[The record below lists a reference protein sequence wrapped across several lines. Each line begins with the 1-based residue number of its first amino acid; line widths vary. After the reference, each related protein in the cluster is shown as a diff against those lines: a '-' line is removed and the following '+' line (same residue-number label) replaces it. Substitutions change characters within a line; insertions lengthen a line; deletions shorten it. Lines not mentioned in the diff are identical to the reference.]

1 MLNTEFEIQTF
12 RRLLDVNWE
21 ISEMEEKV
29 ANLKKELAQLESDL
43 QNSMGKEN
51 WLDFLRMGKEM
62 MSEKKE
68 MGGKVEF
75 RENLKV

>member
-29 ANLKKELAQLESDL
+29 TNLKTELAKLESDL

-51 WLDFLRMGKEM
+51 WSDFLRMGKEM

-68 MGGKVEF
+68 MGV
-75 RENLKV
+75 R

>member
-29 ANLKKELAQLESDL
+29 ANLKTELAQLESDL
-43 QNSMGKEN
+43 QDSMGKEN
-51 WLDFLRMGKEM
+51 WSDFIRMGKEM

-68 MGGKVEF
+68 MGV
-75 RENLKV
+75 R

>member
-29 ANLKKELAQLESDL
+29 TNLKTELAQLESDL

-51 WLDFLRMGKEM
+51 WSDFLRMGKEM

-68 MGGKVEF
+68 MGV
-75 RENLKV
+75 R

>member
-12 RRLLDVNWE
+12 RRLLDINWE

-29 ANLKKELAQLESDL
+29 ANLKTELAQLESDL
-43 QNSMGKEN
+43 QDSMGKEN
-51 WLDFLRMGKEM
+51 WSDFLRMGKEM

-68 MGGKVEF
+68 TGV
-75 RENLKV
+75 R

>member
-29 ANLKKELAQLESDL
+29 ANLKTELAQLESDL
-43 QNSMGKEN
+43 QDSMGKEN
-51 WLDFLRMGKEM
+51 WSDFLRMGKEM

-68 MGGKVEF
+68 TVV
-75 RENLKV
+75 R

>member
-12 RRLLDVNWE
+12 RRLLDINWE

-29 ANLKKELAQLESDL
+29 ANLKTELAQLESDL
-43 QNSMGKEN
+43 QDSMGKEN
-51 WLDFLRMGKEM
+51 WSDFLRMGKEM

-68 MGGKVEF
+68 RG
-75 RENLKV
+75 

>member
-29 ANLKKELAQLESDL
+29 ENLKTELAQLESDL
-43 QNSMGKEN
+43 KESMGEDN
-51 WLDFLRMGKEM
+51 WSDFIRMGKEM

-68 MGGKVEF
+68 TGV
-75 RENLKV
+75 R

>member
-29 ANLKKELAQLESDL
+29 ANLKTELAKLESDL

-51 WLDFLRMGKEM
+51 WSDFLRMGKEM
-62 MSEKKE
+62 MSGKKE
-68 MGGKVEF
+68 KGV
-75 RENLKV
+75 R

>member
-21 ISEMEEKV
+21 ISEMEEKI
-29 ANLKKELAQLESDL
+29 ANLKTELAQLESDL
-43 QNSMGKEN
+43 QDSMGKEN

-68 MGGKVEF
+68 MGV
-75 RENLKV
+75 R

>member
-43 QNSMGKEN
+43 QDSMGKEN
-51 WLDFLRMGKEM
+51 WLNFIRMGKEM

>member
-29 ANLKKELAQLESDL
+29 ANLKTELAKLESDL

-51 WLDFLRMGKEM
+51 WSDFLRMGKEM

-68 MGGKVEF
+68 MGV
-75 RENLKV
+75 R

>member
-29 ANLKKELAQLESDL
+29 ANLKTELAQLESDL
-43 QNSMGKEN
+43 QDSMGKEN
-51 WLDFLRMGKEM
+51 WSDFLRMGKEM

-68 MGGKVEF
+68 MGV
-75 RENLKV
+75 R

>member
-29 ANLKKELAQLESDL
+29 ANLKTELAQLESDL

-51 WLDFLRMGKEM
+51 WSDFLRMGKEM

-68 MGGKVEF
+68 TGV
-75 RENLKV
+75 R

>member
-29 ANLKKELAQLESDL
+29 TNLKKELAQLESDL

-51 WLDFLRMGKEM
+51 WSDFLRMGKEM

-68 MGGKVEF
+68 MGV
-75 RENLKV
+75 R

>member
-12 RRLLDVNWE
+12 RRLLDINWE

-29 ANLKKELAQLESDL
+29 ANLKTELAQLESDL
-43 QNSMGKEN
+43 QDSMGKEN
-51 WLDFLRMGKEM
+51 WSDFLRMGKEM

-68 MGGKVEF
+68 MGV
-75 RENLKV
+75 R

>member
-43 QNSMGKEN
+43 QDSMGKEN
-51 WLDFLRMGKEM
+51 WSDFLQMGKEM

-68 MGGKVEF
+68 TGV
-75 RENLKV
+75 R

>member
-21 ISEMEEKV
+21 ISGMEEKV

-43 QNSMGKEN
+43 QDSMGKEN
-51 WLDFLRMGKEM
+51 WSDFLQMGKEM

-68 MGGKVEF
+68 TGV
-75 RENLKV
+75 R

>member
-51 WLDFLRMGKEM
+51 WSDFLRMGKEM

-68 MGGKVEF
+68 MGV
-75 RENLKV
+75 R

>member
-29 ANLKKELAQLESDL
+29 ANLKTELAKLESDL

-51 WLDFLRMGKEM
+51 WSDFLRMGKEM

-68 MGGKVEF
+68 KVV
-75 RENLKV
+75 R

>member
-21 ISEMEEKV
+21 ISGMEEKV

-43 QNSMGKEN
+43 QDSMGKEN
-51 WLDFLRMGKEM
+51 WSDFLQMGKEM
-62 MSEKKE
+62 MSEEKE
-68 MGGKVEF
+68 TGV
-75 RENLKV
+75 R

>member
-43 QNSMGKEN
+43 QDSMGKEN
-51 WLDFLRMGKEM
+51 WLNFIRMGKEM

-68 MGGKVEF
+68 TGV
-75 RENLKV
+75 R